1 MKEFDVQ
8 ESEKFR
14 AEMEEAVF
22 WLYSH
27 NLEQSQNFA
36 DKKTLELQQE
46 VNGLKNHLKKTP
58 HIGQADEVSGIRRFP
73 LYDGRYLATWT
84 TDQVKQLVTLLEF
97 IDSKYPKQLRQFHMT
112 IDPDD
117 N

>member
-1 MKEFDVQ
+1 MEVFEVQ

-14 AEMEEAVF
+14 VEMEEAVF

-27 NLEQSQNFA
+27 NLEQSQDFA
-36 DKKTLELQQE
+36 DQKALELQQE

-58 HIGQADEVSGIRRFP
+58 RIGQADEISGIRRFP
-73 LYDGRYLATWT
+73 LYDGRFLATWT
-84 TDQVKQLVTLLEF
+84 IDQVKKLVTLLEF
-97 IDSKYPKQLRQFHMT
+97 IDSKYPKQLRQFQMT